1 MFLIQ
6 KSWRIIDIILC
17 ESKKKFFFRKI
28 KLSGWRLRVK
38 SAALFAE
45 CWVSVVLHWFIR
57 TGQIEKKVTDNDG
70 INDKSFFFELLILDQ
85 NYFPLFFPD
94 WSSWFWHKPLRS
106 EKDFWRSPWSR
117 RFFKFVFCISIIA
130 NTKPVAWSPIEFNS
144 NCAMVVSGGDN
155 WFLPI

>member
-6 KSWRIIDIILC
+6 KSWRIIDIILS
-17 ESKKKFFFRKI
+17 ESEINFFFRKI

-70 INDKSFFFELLILDQ
+70 INDKSFFELLILDQ

-94 WSSWFWHKPLRS
+94 
-106 EKDFWRSPWSR
+106 
-117 RFFKFVFCISIIA
+117 
-130 NTKPVAWSPIEFNS
+130 
-144 NCAMVVSGGDN
+144 
-155 WFLPI
+155 